1 MTQIGRQHPILSLSL
16 VTALEP
22 SLTADL
28 VLRPAQTA
36 DIETIVSIES
46 RGSIS
51 QFIRPWRH
59 ERHAAALDN
68 RNYAYLIAEVAGE
81 TVGFVIFQEVLS
93 TDRAIKLM
101 RIVTSEPGQGHG
113 KPLMRLA
120 MRHAFI
126 DLGAHRLWL
135 DVFAQNDR
143 ARHVYR
149 DLGFVEEGC
158 LRDAAQ
164 KPDGFHSLIIMSM
177 LEDEYRALPDAS

>member
-1 MTQIGRQHPILSLSL
+1 LP
-16 VTALEP
+16 
-22 SLTADL
+22 ADL
-28 VLRPAQTA
+28 VLRPAQA
-36 DIETIVSIES
+36 SDIEAIISIES

-59 ERHAAALDN
+59 ERHAAALEN
-68 RNYAYLIAEVAGE
+68 RNFAYLIAEAEGE

-93 TDRAIKLM
+93 TDRAINLM
-101 RIVTSEPGQGHG
+101 RIAVGEPGRGYG

-135 DVFAQNDR
+135 DVFAENDR

-164 KPDGFHSLIIMSM
+164 KPDGFHSLVIMSM
-177 LEDEYRALPDAS
+177 LEDEYRALPEPS

>member
-1 MTQIGRQHPILSLSL
+1 M
-16 VTALEP
+16 
-22 SLTADL
+22 TADL
-28 VLRPAQTA
+28 VLRPAQTS

-51 QFIRPWRH
+51 KFIRPWRH

-68 RNYAYLIAEVAGE
+68 RNYVYLVAEAGGE
-81 TVGFVIFQEVLS
+81 TIGFVIFQEVLS
-93 TDRAIKLM
+93 TDRAINLM

-135 DVFAQNDR
+135 DVFAENDR
-143 ARHVYR
+143 ARHVYSG
-149 DLGFVEEGC
+149 LGFVEEGC

-177 LEDEYRALPDAS
+177 LEDEYRALPDAP